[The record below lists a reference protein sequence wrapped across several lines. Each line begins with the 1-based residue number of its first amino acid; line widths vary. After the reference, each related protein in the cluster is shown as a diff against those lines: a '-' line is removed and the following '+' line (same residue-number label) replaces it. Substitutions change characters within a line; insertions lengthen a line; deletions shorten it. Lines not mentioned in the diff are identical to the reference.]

1 MLGGKVRWMIGSIRQ
16 VGCRPADQSP
26 FPRRAT
32 PRLER
37 LRMGNSMKNLTN
49 RPVRQA
55 RYLPGGNRQVLNKYS
70 QLQRAGRLATI
81 WGYVNHKKQIK

>member
-1 MLGGKVRWMIGSIRQ
+1 
-16 VGCRPADQSP
+16 
-26 FPRRAT
+26 
-32 PRLER
+32 
-37 LRMGNSMKNLTN
+37 MKNLTN